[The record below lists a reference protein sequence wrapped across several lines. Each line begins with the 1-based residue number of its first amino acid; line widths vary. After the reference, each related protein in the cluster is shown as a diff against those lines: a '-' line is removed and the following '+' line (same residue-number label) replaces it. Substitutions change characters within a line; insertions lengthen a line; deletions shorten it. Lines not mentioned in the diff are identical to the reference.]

1 MTITR
6 RAVTLGLVAS
16 PLASRS
22 ASAQRTIVRFIV
34 PAPPGGAIDVIG
46 RLYAQRIGTLLNESW
61 VIENKPGAANTIG
74 ADEAAKAKPD
84 GTAFLTNADI
94 HITARHVMR
103 NVPYDPLTDFA
114 PISRFATSPLVLVGN
129 AAKTPGTLP
138 ELIASMKAEPDRFT
152 FANSALGSMGH
163 LATESFKRRIGA
175 ETMVVT
181 YRGTAPAL
189 TDVLSGQ
196 VLLMVAPLGS
206 ALPYLED
213 GSMRGFAI
221 MGMQRSSRVPNIPTV
236 HELGLTGL
244 DFMLWYGLWAPKGTP
259 AEIVERVNA
268 AVQTA
273 SKQAELVERL
283 SALGAEPVTEDA
295 AAFTKFIEGEVARAA
310 RVVEEAGIKPV

>member
-1 MTITR
+1 
-6 RAVTLGLVAS
+6 
-16 PLASRS
+16 
-22 ASAQRTIVRFIV
+22 
-34 PAPPGGAIDVIG
+34 
-46 RLYAQRIGTLLNESW
+46 
-61 VIENKPGAANTIG
+61 
-74 ADEAAKAKPD
+74 
-84 GTAFLTNADI
+84 
-94 HITARHVMR
+94 MR
-103 NVPYDPLTDFA
+103 
-114 PISRFATSPLVLVGN
+114 
-129 AAKTPGTLP
+129 
-138 ELIASMKAEPDRFT
+138 AEPDRFN

-236 HELGLTGL
+236 HELGFTGL